1 MSVEAKPELV
11 RGAKAISS
19 SCIQTET
26 SYTSHEDEEQHKND
40 SWERTST
47 GSDSNHDGSEE
58 PKIEEPSLKATRS
71 YGSDESEEANS
82 EDNED
87 QRPFSAASDSSKNNI
102 DLIEELDD
110 HPSYDD
116 IPTLAAESKTH
127 HDLDENTAMDPQES
141 EPKFMEE
148 VL

>member
-19 SCIQTET
+19 SRIQTET

-47 GSDSNHDGSEE
+47 CSESNHDGSEE
-58 PKIEEPSLKATRS
+58 PKIKEPSLEATRS

-87 QRPFSAASDSSKNNI
+87 QRPFSAAS

-127 HDLDENTAMDPQES
+127 HDLDENTSMDSQEN
-141 EPKFMEE
+141 EPKFMVE